1 LRKNS
6 GAINPIKDG
15 REMAAIDIQNQDG
28 PSARTVSALLDEA
41 AERIAAAGVENARAD
56 AEVLVAEALG
66 VKPAELR
73 VDGAGEVP
81 ADVAAAIEASVRRR
95 VDREPMAYVLGH
107 APFRDLEIAV
117 DERVLWPRR
126 ETELLVEVAV
136 KLPEGARVHEVGT
149 GSGAIALS
157 LISERPDLRVTAS
170 DLSPEAVEA
179 ARENAE
185 RLGLDLD
192 VSVGVGLPDSLED
205 VDLVIAN
212 LPYVTDSTIFDR
224 SPEIQK
230 EPRIAV
236 TGDCG
241 EDGLGVIRGL
251 IEETPSGWRMALEHD
266 THHGPAMRELLRD
279 ATTLQD
285 YEGDERVTVGFAP

>member
-1 LRKNS
+1 
-6 GAINPIKDG
+6 
-15 REMAAIDIQNQDG
+15 
-28 PSARTVSALLDEA
+28 VLDAA

-56 AEVLVAEALG
+56 AEALVADALG
-66 VKPAELR
+66 VTPENLS
-73 VDGAGEVP
+73 VDSAGEIP
-81 ADVAAAIEASVRRR
+81 ADVATAIEERVARR
-95 VDREPMAYVLGH
+95 VEREPMAYILGR
-107 APFRDLEIAV
+107 APFRSLEVAV

-126 ETELLVEVAV
+126 ETELLVEVGV
-136 KLPEGARVHEVGT
+136 ELPEGARVHEVGT
-149 GSGAIALS
+149 GSGAIALA
-157 LISERPDLRVTAS
+157 LLSERPDLRVTAS

-185 RLGLDLD
+185 RLDLDLD
-192 VSVGVGLPDSLED
+192 VAIATGLPDSLEG

-212 LPYVTDSTIFDR
+212 LPYVTDATIFER
-224 SPEIQK
+224 SPEIQR

-236 TGDCG
+236 TGSCG

-251 IEETPSGWRMALEHD
+251 IEETPSGWKMAMEHD

>member
-1 LRKNS
+1 
-6 GAINPIKDG
+6 
-15 REMAAIDIQNQDG
+15 MAAIDIQSQEE
-28 PSARTVSALLDEA
+28 PSARTVSAVLDDA
-41 AERIAAAGVENARAD
+41 AERIAAAGVDKARAD
-56 AEVLVAEALG
+56 AEVLVADALG
-66 VKPAELR
+66 VKPEELR

-81 ADVAAAIEASVRRR
+81 PQVVEAIEARVRRR
-95 VDREPMAYVLGH
+95 VDREPMAYILGR
-107 APFRDLEIAV
+107 AAFRKLEIAV

-126 ETELLVEVAV
+126 ETELLVEVGAE
-136 KLPEGARVHEVGT
+136 LPEGARVHEVGT
-149 GSGAIALS
+149 GSGAIALA
-157 LISERPDLRVTAS
+157 LVSERPDLRVTAS

-179 ARENAE
+179 ARENAQ

-192 VSVGVGLPDSLED
+192 VSVATGLPGDLEG

-212 LPYVTDSTIFDR
+212 LPYVTDSTIFER

-236 TGDCG
+236 TGSCG

-251 IEETPSGWRMALEHD
+251 IEETPSGWRMAMEHD

>member
-1 LRKNS
+1 M
-6 GAINPIKDG
+6 ATVDTH
-15 REMAAIDIQNQDG
+15 REDPA
-28 PSARTVSALLDEA
+28 ARTVSAVLDDA
-41 AERIAAAGVENARAD
+41 AERIAAAGVEEARGD
-56 AEVLVAEALG
+56 AEVLVADALG
-66 VKPAELR
+66 VKPEQLS
-73 VDGAGEVP
+73 VESAGELDP
-81 ADVAAAIEASVRRR
+81 QVAETIENSVRRR
-95 VDREPMAYVLGH
+95 VEREPIAYILGR
-107 APFRDLEIAV
+107 APFRGLEVYV

-126 ETELLVEVAV
+126 ETELLVEVGA

-149 GSGAIALS
+149 GSGAIALA
-157 LISERPDLRVTAS
+157 LMHERPDLRVTAS

-192 VSVGVGLPDSLED
+192 VSVGVGLPDDLEG

-212 LPYVTDSTIFDR
+212 LPYVTDSTIFER
-224 SPEIQK
+224 SPEIQR
-230 EPRIAV
+230 EPKIAV

-251 IEETPSGWRMALEHD
+251 IAETPSGWQLAMEHD
-266 THHGPAMRELLRD
+266 THHGPAMREMLGD
-279 ATTLQD
+279 ATTLRD

>member
-1 LRKNS
+1 MEAVETGS
-6 GAINPIKDG
+6 GG
-15 REMAAIDIQNQDG
+15 GSSAATIG
-28 PSARTVSALLDEA
+28 ELLETA
-41 AERIAAAGVENARAD
+41 TETISAAGCDEPRAD
-56 AEVLVAEALG
+56 AEALVADALG
-66 VKPAELR
+66 IGVEDLSR
-73 VDGAGEVP
+73 DGSGEASPEV
-81 ADVAAAIEASVRRR
+81 VAAIEAAVARRA
-95 VDREPMAYVLGH
+95 DHEPLAYVLGR
-107 APFRDLEIAV
+107 APFRELEIAV
-117 DERVLWPRR
+117 DPRVLWPRR
-126 ETELLVEVAV
+126 ETELLVEVGAE
-136 KLPEGARVHEVGT
+136 LPEGARVHEVGT
-149 GSGAIALS
+149 GSGAIALA

-185 RLGLDLD
+185 RLGLTLD
-192 VSVGVGLPDSLED
+192 VSVSEGLPDGLEG

-212 LPYVTDSTIFDR
+212 LPYVTDETIYER
-224 SPEIQK
+224 SPEIQR

-241 EDGLGVIRGL
+241 ADGLGVIRGL
-251 IEETPSGWRMALEHD
+251 VGETPSGWQLAMEHD